1 MARAGIR
8 SRSAAW
14 GICGLEIGVGFGI
27 GPTEIITKQRP
38 SVVKNNMGTDS
49 RKAPA
54 RSPEIAAKTDYGIA
68 LGPLAQSPKELI
80 KTSCEAGRS
89 A

>member
-1 MARAGIR
+1 
-8 SRSAAW
+8 
-14 GICGLEIGVGFGI
+14 
-27 GPTEIITKQRP
+27 
-38 SVVKNNMGTDS
+38 VKNNMGADS

-68 LGPLAQSPKELI
+68 LGPLAQSPKEFI